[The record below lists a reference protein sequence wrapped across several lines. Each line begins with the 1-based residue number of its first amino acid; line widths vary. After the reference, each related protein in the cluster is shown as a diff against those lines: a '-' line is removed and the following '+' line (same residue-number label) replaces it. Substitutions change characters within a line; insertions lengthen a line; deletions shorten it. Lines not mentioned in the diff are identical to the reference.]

1 MKKYQKYLMSAL
13 WGGGY
18 AGLVLLLSR
27 WFLRGLS
34 SLFSGIGGLMGMG
47 EGDIASAQQIL
58 DQLRDADL
66 CSPWILGLIAGLLL
80 GGLSGVLRKKRK
92 ASRIAAAVLLL
103 LPMVFLTLWFTKI
116 NDIRLGAFLSMLFPM
131 LPHLL

>member
-13 WGGGY
+13 GGGGY

-103 LPMVFLTLWFTKI
+103 LPLVFLTLWFTKI
-116 NDIRLGAFLSMLFPM
+116 NDIRLGAFLFMLFPM